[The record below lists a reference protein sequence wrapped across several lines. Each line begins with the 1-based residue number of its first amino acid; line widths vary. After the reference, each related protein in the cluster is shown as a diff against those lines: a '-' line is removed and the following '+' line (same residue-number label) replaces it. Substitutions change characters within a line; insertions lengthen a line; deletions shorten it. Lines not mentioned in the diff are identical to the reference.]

1 MIKVDPNQ
9 YRVVKAYQS
18 PYPDPILFQA
28 GEQVEIGEKFS
39 EDPDWD
45 GWVWCK
51 GEVGQQA
58 WVPLQYLTVK
68 DGNGVFKNSYNAL
81 ELSVN
86 PGEVLSVYEEI
97 NGFGMAEKAD
107 GSKGWVPL
115 RILVLVK
122 G

>member
-1 MIKVDPNQ
+1 MMAEPKK
-9 YRVVKAYQS
+9 YRVIEAYQS
-18 PYPDPILFQA
+18 PYPEPILFQA
-28 GEQVEIGEKFS
+28 GERVEIGEQFS
-39 EDPDWD
+39 ADPDWEN
-45 GWVWCK
+45 WVWCK
-51 GEVGQQA
+51 GQNGQQA
-58 WVPLQYLTVK
+58 WVPLQYLII
-68 DGNGVFKNSYNAL
+68 DAGQGVFKHSYNAL

-115 RILVLVK
+115 RNIRPEE